1 MGAMYRSS
9 HEMVAIFKNGKS
21 KHTNNIQLGK
31 FGRFRSNVWNE
42 PSVHATNPGT
52 LDLLKLHPTC
62 KNIAQVQ
69 SLIEDCSDENEIVLD
84 CFGGSGTT
92 LLAAERSKRRARLI
106 ELNPR
111 FVDVILYRFEQETGK
126 TAKLEGNYGGQD
138 HE

>member
-1 MGAMYRSS
+1 M
-9 HEMVAIFKNGKS
+9 KN
-21 KHTNNIQLGK
+21 
-31 FGRFRSNVWNE
+31 
-42 PSVHATNPGT
+42 
-52 LDLLKLHPTC
+52 C
-62 KNIAQVQ
+62 AQIH
-69 SLIEDCSDENEIVLD
+69 SILEDCSEENEIVLD